1 MKLLSKLKE
10 IHKAE
15 HPHFIY
21 IDYDMYKKWKYLF
34 LLMVRMNKYYKTVK
48 IFRKKYKYHNNIVVI
63 GLRFYGRNVKRRTN
77 GYAKEFVD
85 NHPNTPCLYC
95 GNILTKQNATADHII
110 PVSKGGN
117 NAKVNLIVCCEDCN
131 GERGDRE
138 FYDYLNKKNKTWDK
152 NKFI

>member
-1 MKLLSKLKE
+1 MKLLSKLRN
-10 IHKAE
+10 ILRAE

-21 IDYDMYKKWKYLF
+21 IDYDVYKKWKYLF
-34 LLMVRMNKYYKTVK
+34 LLMIKINRNYISVE

-63 GLRFYGRNVKRRTN
+63 GLRYYGRNVKRRTN
-77 GYAKEFVD
+77 GYAKEFVES
-85 NHPNTPCLYC
+85 HPDSTCLYC
-95 GNILTKQNATADHII
+95 EDKLTKDNGTADHIF

-138 FYDYLNKKNKTWDK
+138 FYEYLKRKNPNWDG

>member
-1 MKLLSKLKE
+1 MKLLRKLKE
-10 IHKAE
+10 IFKAE

-21 IDYDMYKKWKYLF
+21 IDYDDYKKWKFLYLF
-34 LLMVRMNKYYKTVK
+34 MVRLNKNYKTVK

-77 GYAKEFVD
+77 GYAKEFIES
-85 NHPNTPCLYC
+85 HPNSSCLYC
-95 GNILTKQNATADHII
+95 GTKLTKSNATADHII

-138 FYDYLNKKNKTWDK
+138 FYEYLNKKNLTWDK